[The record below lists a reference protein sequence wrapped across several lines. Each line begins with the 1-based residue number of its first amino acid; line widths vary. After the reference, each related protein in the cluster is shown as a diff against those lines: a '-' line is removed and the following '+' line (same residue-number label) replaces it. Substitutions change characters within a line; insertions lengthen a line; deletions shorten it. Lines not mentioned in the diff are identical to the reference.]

1 MPPALESSSW
11 GDRALPLWIRTT
23 LGLIRTATIHWVFTL
38 CQAQAR
44 AFYTY
49 QPVDP
54 QSNAKGGSSDS
65 DFADEKAGAHLLCSE
80 RFVLTSQPLG
90 LNFWSRKGLAPPFY

>member
-49 QPVDP
+49 QRILRVMLRED
-54 QSNAKGGSSDS
+54 
-65 DFADEKAGAHLLCSE
+65 LLT
-80 RFVLTSQPLG
+80 RILQMRKLGPTSYVQRG
-90 LNFWSRKGLAPPFY
+90 LC